1 MMRRIDVVADWVIL
15 GLSDAVCQPVV
26 LVPPLVA
33 EELSL
38 HCDAAEV
45 TIVLVTSILAV
56 VPFNKIRLDLRATNI
71 VFFCFTWCMFHL
83 N

>member
-1 MMRRIDVVADWVIL
+1 MMGRINVVDGVVL

-33 EELSL
+33 EELSV

-45 TIVLVTSILAV
+45 TIVFITAILTV
-56 VPFNKIRLDLRATNI
+56 VP
-71 VFFCFTWCMFHL
+71 
-83 N
+83 

>member
-1 MMRRIDVVADWVIL
+1 MRRSNLVDDWVVL
-15 GLSDAVCQPVV
+15 GLCDAVCQPVV

-33 EELSL
+33 QELPL

-56 VPFNKIRLDLRATNI
+56 VPVKSTFII
-71 VFFCFTWCMFHL
+71 FFSFWFEFYFS
-83 N
+83 

>member
-1 MMRRIDVVADWVIL
+1 MVGRINVVDDVVL
-15 GLSDAVCQPVV
+15 GLSDAVCQPVI

-33 EELSL
+33 EELPF

-56 VPFNKIRLDLRATNI
+56 VP
-71 VFFCFTWCMFHL
+71 
-83 N
+83 